1 MSITTE
7 RRVEK
12 IVLAFDSFKGS
23 LSSEEAAEAAL
34 KAVVSVLPDCETLV
48 VPVAD
53 GGEGTVAAI
62 CANFDHK
69 FMTVECCVNNPLMHK
84 INASY
89 NILPDDTAVIETAS
103 ASGLTL
109 LADEERNPLDTTTY
123 GTGELIFD
131 AMNRGCRKFIIGL
144 GGSATNDAAMGI
156 LSALGYKFKDSQG
169 ELLKPIGANLIKV
182 CSICAEDADARL
194 KECSFNLACDVTN
207 TFCGKWGAAYI
218 YAPQKGADA
227 DDVIILD
234 EGLRHFA
241 DVLDRTFGVDVAD
254 MQGAGAAGGIGG
266 TLCAVL
272 GAKLSKGIDVVL
284 DCADF
289 DRKITDADLI
299 LTGEGSI
306 DEQSGMGKTI
316 SGIVGR
322 AKRCSVPVVAL
333 AGNVKGAEHLNKMGL
348 KAVFSIQQGPVSLK
362 EAMQPENAAKGIYS
376 LTTQIL
382 KLLK

>member
-34 KAVVSVLPDCETLV
+34 KAVVSVLPDCETLI

-62 CANFDHK
+62 CANFSHEFK
-69 FMTVECCVNNPLMHK
+69 TVECGVNNPLMHK
-84 INASY
+84 ISASY

-123 GTGELIFD
+123 GTGELILD

-156 LSALGYKFKDSQG
+156 LSALGYKFMDSQG
-169 ELLKPIGANLIKV
+169 EPLEPIGANLIKV

-194 KECSFNLACDVTN
+194 EECSFILACDVTN
-207 TFCGKWGAAYI
+207 TFCGKLGAAHI

-227 DDVIILD
+227 S
-234 EGLRHFA
+234 
-241 DVLDRTFGVDVAD
+241 
-254 MQGAGAAGGIGG
+254 IGG

-272 GAKLSKGIDVVL
+272 GAKLCKGIDVVL
-284 DCADF
+284 DCTDF
-289 DRKITDADLI
+289 DGKITDADLI

-316 SGIVGR
+316 SGIVSR
-322 AKRCSVPVVAL
+322 AKRCNVPVVAL
-333 AGNVKGAEHLNKMGL
+333 AGNVRGAEQLNKMGL

-362 EAMQPENAAKGIYS
+362 DAIQPENAAMGIYS